1 MVKLLAA
8 VAGAALVAVAVAAG
22 AWQLHRDAERAD
34 VPRQAPERVAKT
46 LPAAPSAAT
55 KPKAARRPA
64 AKSPSSACRSDELS
78 DSASDNHDRALSG
91 DGCRP
96 SAADEQ
102 DRNGDDGSG
111 PAEETGPDE
120 AQGPD
125 DSGNDP

>member
-22 AWQLHRDAERAD
+22 AWLHRDAERAD

-46 LPAAPSAAT
+46 LPAAPTAAT
-55 KPKAARRPA
+55 KPKATRHPA

-78 DSASDNHDRALSG
+78 DSASDNDDRALSG

-96 SAADEQ
+96 GAADEQ
-102 DRNGDDGSG
+102 DTNGDDGSG

>member
-22 AWQLHRDAERAD
+22 ALQLHRDAERAD
-34 VPRQAPERVAKT
+34 VPRQAPKRVAKT
-46 LPAAPSAAT
+46 LPAAPSAVT
-55 KPKAARRPA
+55 KPKAARHPA

-78 DSASDNHDRALSG
+78 DNASDNHDQALSG

-96 SAADEQ
+96 NAVDE
-102 DRNGDDGSG
+102 DPTGDDRSG

-120 AQGPD
+120 AKGPD